1 MFVICQKSV
10 KDNALDDSI
19 YKDLKI
25 FRDNIVSSLEEVRGI
40 KICSTKKCIQ
50 QQGNMKEKQRE
61 VYQET
66 SVSRRLHSK
75 SKDVKS
81 FSFDNKSI
89 DCITPDHNSYQ
100 SFFGGDGNTQILNL
114 LIRGEQNIKLIKEK
128 EDSSK
133 QNKSSKVKG

>member
-10 KDNALDDSI
+10 KDNTLDDSI

-25 FRDNIVSSLEEVRGI
+25 FRDNIVNSLEEVRGI
-40 KICSTKKCIQ
+40 RISSTKKCIQ
-50 QQGNMKEKQRE
+50 QQRNKKEKEKE

-66 SVSRRLHSK
+66 SVSRKLYSK

-81 FSFDNKSI
+81 FSFENKSI
-89 DCITPDHNSYQ
+89 DSITPAHNSYQ
-100 SFFGGDGNTQILNL
+100 SFFGGDGNTHIFNF

-133 QNKSSKVKG
+133 QNKSFKVKG